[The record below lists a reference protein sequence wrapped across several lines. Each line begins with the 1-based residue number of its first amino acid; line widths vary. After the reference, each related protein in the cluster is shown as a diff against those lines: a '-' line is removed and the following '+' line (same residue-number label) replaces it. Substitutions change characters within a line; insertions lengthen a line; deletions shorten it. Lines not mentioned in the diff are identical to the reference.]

1 MNLAMTRTMLPI
13 ARILMISA
21 ATFALT
27 AGSAAAADNG
37 LLVRPSKYAVG
48 DTVEKIE
55 AAAKARGLVIF
66 ARIDHAGEAQK
77 VGLTMKPTVLILI
90 GSPKAGTPVMLAAPS
105 AAIDLPLK
113 ALVAE
118 SADGSTTVTFNDPA
132 YLKAR
137 HGLPEELQ
145 KNVSGL
151 GPLLDAALQ

>member
-1 MNLAMTRTMLPI
+1 MIFALTPI

-27 AGSAAAADNG
+27 AGSTSAADNG
-37 LLVRPSKYAVG
+37 LLVRPSRYSVS

-55 AAAKARGLVIF
+55 AAARARGLVVF
-66 ARIDHAGEAQK
+66 ARIDHAAEAQK
-77 VGLTMKPTVLILI
+77 AGLTMTPTVLIVI
-90 GSPKAGTPVMLAAPS
+90 GSPKAGTPVMQAAPS

-118 SADGSTTVTFNDPA
+118 SADGSTTVTVNDPA
-132 YLKAR
+132 YLRAR

-151 GPLLDAALQ
+151 GPLLDATLQ

>member
-1 MNLAMTRTMLPI
+1 MNFAMPRI
-13 ARILMISA
+13 ARTLMISA
-21 ATFALT
+21 AAFALVP
-27 AGSAAAADNG
+27 GSVRAADNG
-37 LLVRPSKYAVG
+37 LLVRPSKYSVNE
-48 DTVEKIE
+48 TVEKIE

-77 VGLTMKPTVLILI
+77 AGLTMRPTILILI
-90 GSPKAGTPVMLAAPS
+90 GSPKAGTPVMQAAPT

-118 SADGSTTVTFNDPA
+118 SADKSTTVTINDPA
-132 YLKAR
+132 YLKTR
-137 HGLPEELQ
+137 HGLPEELV

>member
-1 MNLAMTRTMLPI
+1 MIFAMPRI
-13 ARILMISA
+13 AKTLMISLA
-21 ATFALT
+21 AFAVA
-27 AGSAAAADNG
+27 AGNACAADSG
-37 LLVRPSKYAVG
+37 LVVRPSKYSVNE
-48 DTVEKIE
+48 TVEKIE
-55 AAAKARGLVIF
+55 AAAKARGLVIV

-77 VGLTMKPTVLILI
+77 AGLTMKPTILILI
-90 GSPKAGTPVMLAAPS
+90 GSPKAGTPVMQAAPS

-118 SADGSTTVTFNDPA
+118 AAGGATTVTINDPA

-137 HGLPEELQ
+137 HGLPDELL

>member
-1 MNLAMTRTMLPI
+1 MNLPMLPV

-21 ATFALT
+21 TMFALT
-27 AGSAAAADNG
+27 TGSAGAADNG
-37 LLVRPSKYAVG
+37 LLVRPSKYSVG
-48 DTVEKIE
+48 ATVEKIE
-55 AAAKARGLVIF
+55 AVAKARGLAIF

-77 VGLTMKPTVLILI
+77 AGLSMKPTVLILI
-90 GSPKAGTPVMLAAPS
+90 GSPKAGTPVMQAAPS

-118 SADGSTTVTFNDPA
+118 SADGSTTVTINDPA
-132 YLKAR
+132 YLRAR
-137 HGLPEELQ
+137 HGVPEELQ